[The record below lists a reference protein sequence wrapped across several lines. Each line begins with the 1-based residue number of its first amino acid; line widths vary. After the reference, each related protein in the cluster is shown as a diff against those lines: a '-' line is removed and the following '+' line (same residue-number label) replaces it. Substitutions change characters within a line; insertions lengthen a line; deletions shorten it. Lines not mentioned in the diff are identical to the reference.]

1 VSTHYTTLGIGEQA
15 TPEEIRRA
23 YRRLVLLTHPDRTP
37 DPAEHRR
44 YLAINEAYETLSDPA
59 RRQRYDYVLRRP
71 TAPPEAA
78 AADLHP
84 DPALRRRGRRRASG
98 TVYPPGSSAYAK
110 QYARYM
116 PLGRW
121 ANRLVLLF
129 ALLLVLDSQWTIS
142 YLTEPIESV
151 DEYKVY
157 NKRGTVV
164 GSYFRVK
171 TPNVNFKLK
180 TDLPPV
186 TTRVDLRCSTLFK

>member
-1 VSTHYTTLGIGEQA
+1 
-15 TPEEIRRA
+15 
-23 YRRLVLLTHPDRTP
+23 
-37 DPAEHRR
+37 
-44 YLAINEAYETLSDPA
+44 
-59 RRQRYDYVLRRP
+59 
-71 TAPPEAA
+71 
-78 AADLHP
+78 
-84 DPALRRRGRRRASG
+84 
-98 TVYPPGSSAYAK
+98 
-110 QYARYM
+110 M

-151 DEYKVY
+151 NEYKVY

-180 TDLPPV
+180 TDLPPA
-186 TTRVDLRCSTLFK
+186 TTRIDVRRSALFKQARMVRPANNKDTAEWMEIESLYDGLLFLPILMGTVAAVGCWPPPGNRRIVDTAVMAVVMAVIHLLLLLRS